1 MTAID
6 FLSLADRRLAYQ
18 RQVGNKNSP
27 GILFLSGFASDMSG
41 TKASFLAQ
49 KAAECS
55 IPFLRFDYRG
65 CGLSSEAFTDGNL
78 SAWLEDTL
86 AVFDRLTEGPQIV
99 VGSSMG
105 GWLGLLLLKA
115 RAERIRAFIGIAAAP
130 DFTEELIWNKL
141 STEKQKALLRDGVF
155 YEDTAPA
162 DRRVP
167 ITLNLIED
175 ARKHLFFGNAPIT
188 VPCPVRLLQGMKDK
202 DVPWAYAPRIA
213 EHLKQ
218 EDIEIHLVKK
228 GDHSLSTAENLDALW
243 KTITLFTQQDDASR

>member
-1 MTAID
+1 MAID

-18 RQVGNKNSP
+18 RQVGNKNIP
-27 GILFLSGFASDMSG
+27 GIIFLGGFASDLSG

-65 CGLSSEAFTDGNL
+65 CGSSSGDFIEGTI

-105 GWLGLLLLKA
+105 GWLGLLLLKE
-115 RAERIRAFIGIAAAP
+115 RMERIRAFIGIAAAP

-141 STEKQKALLRDGVF
+141 SADEQRAFLRDGLF
-155 YEDTAPA
+155 YEDDAPP

-167 ITLNLIED
+167 ITMRLIED
-175 ARKHLFFGNAPIT
+175 ARKHLVFTHPSLP

-202 DVPWAYAPRIA
+202 DVPWTFAPRIA
-213 EHLKQ
+213 EYLTQ
-218 EDIEIHLVKK
+218 DDIEIHLMKK
-228 GDHSLSTAENLDALW
+228 GDHSLSRPEDLDTLW
-243 KTITLFTQQDDASR
+243 KTVALFTR